1 MVLIKNNI
9 IWYKEIYDNY
19 KPFWQK
25 SSLNEGIQRIIDI
38 EQTVSELYVSISF
51 NTVSLIFSLITILLT
66 FIALLSDHNHENEH
80 TGLYN
85 ILVFAT
91 VCLTICSCTQDLFWF
106 YLGFKSVTLPVYY
119 LIHMYR
125 SDIDKFKACD

>member
-1 MVLIKNNI
+1 MWKDFIQNN
-9 IWYKEIYDNY
+9 
-19 KPFWQK
+19 
-25 SSLNEGIQRIIDI
+25 SIQRIIDI
-38 EQTVSELYVSISF
+38 EQATSSLYISISF
-51 NTVSLIFSLITILLT
+51 NSVSLIFSFITILLT

-91 VCLTICSCTQDLFWF
+91 VCLTICSCSQDLFWF
-106 YLGFKSVTLPVYY
+106 YLGFKSVTIPVYY